1 MGLDLSNAD
10 EIGGQDPEFLKE
22 LMEVYIRR
30 FPEYYDT
37 LEQAIKDKN
46 LEEMGSR
53 LHRVKSAASVLGY
66 KQFCTELRDA
76 ENYCLSPEAKME
88 KAIELS
94 EGLLAKFKDSLKEVE
109 NHLKSMD

>member
-30 FPEYYDT
+30 FPEYHDT
-37 LEQAIKDKN
+37 LEQAIKEKN
-46 LEEMGSR
+46 LEEMASR

-66 KQFCTELRDA
+66 KNFCAELRDA
-76 ENYCLSPEAKME
+76 ENYCLSPEAKLD
-88 KAIELS
+88 KALELS
-94 EGLLAKFKDSLKEVE
+94 EDLLAKFKVSLKEVE
-109 NHLKSMD
+109 QHLKSME